1 MFRSDPG
8 ASLATPPVGP
18 SPQSIVTAA
27 VESPSGEEHRCRAE
41 EVAIAV
47 EVSGRTR
54 RTALVVAAG
63 LLCGWWVTALTPF
76 SAGATVAVL
85 AFGAAEIAAAE
96 VLRRRR
102 HPHRPSGA
110 GRRPVLQGLAYLPW
124 LLAIAGL
131 AAWELFEL
139 FSLPRSAHPTI
150 SSMVDPLLAH
160 HALRWLAFAAWAWLG
175 WELAR

>member
-1 MFRSDPG
+1 MRRGRRRFSPAAPTRPG
-8 ASLATPPVGP
+8 PWDHRVK
-18 SPQSIVTAA
+18 
-27 VESPSGEEHRCRAE
+27 HRCRAE

-47 EVSGRTR
+47 EVWRRNR

-85 AFGAAEIAAAE
+85 AFGAAEIAVAE
-96 VLRRRR
+96 VRRRR
-102 HPHRPSGA
+102 RRPPGPPGA
-110 GRRPVLQGLAYLPW
+110 GPRPVVPGAAYLPW

-131 AAWELFEL
+131 AAWELFQL

-160 HALRWLAFAAWAWLG
+160 HAVRWLAFAAWAWLG
-175 WELAR
+175 WELAE